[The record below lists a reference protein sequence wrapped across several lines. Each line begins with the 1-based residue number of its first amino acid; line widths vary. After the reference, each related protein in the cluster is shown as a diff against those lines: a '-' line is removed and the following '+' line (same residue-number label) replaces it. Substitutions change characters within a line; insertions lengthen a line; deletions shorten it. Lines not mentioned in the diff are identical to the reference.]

1 MTSEEEALWLG
12 RYEKYIS
19 KWSGMLE
26 QHKQLPP
33 YLKRDTAYSMRDWS
47 KTHDDLLA
55 LAKRAGFETLNISLV
70 DWNGRDQLIKPPTG
84 SGCYAALERFFALVK
99 TKQQGQHT

>member
-26 QHKQLPP
+26 KHTQLPP
-33 YLKRDTAYSMRDWS
+33 YLKRDKAYSMRDWS
-47 KTHDDLLA
+47 KKHDDLLA
-55 LAKRAGFETLNISLV
+55 LAKRAGFETLDISLV
-70 DWNGRDQLIKPPTG
+70 DWNGRDQLIKPPI
-84 SGCYAALERFFALVK
+84 S
-99 TKQQGQHT
+99 

>member
-19 KWSGMLE
+19 KWSGALE

-33 YLKRDTAYSMRDWS
+33 YLKRDKAYSMRDWS
-47 KTHDDLLA
+47 KKHDDLLA
-55 LAKRAGFETLNISLV
+55 LAKRAGFQTLDISLV
-70 DWNGRDQLIKPPTG
+70 DWNGRDQLIKPPIG
-84 SGCYAALERFFALVK
+84 GGCYFELEHFFALVK

>member
-1 MTSEEEALWLG
+1 M
-12 RYEKYIS
+12 
-19 KWSGMLE
+19 
-26 QHKQLPP
+26 Q
-33 YLKRDTAYSMRDWS
+33 DWS

-55 LAKRAGFETLNISLV
+55 LAKRAGFQTLDISLV

-99 TKQQGQHT
+99 TKQQEQQ